1 MQVRRSLLMPY
12 PAESMFDLI
21 EQAEHY
27 PQFIPWCTDAVILER
42 TDEMVAARIA
52 MRVAGLT
59 LSLQTRNPKRRPEWL
74 ALRMVQGPLRR
85 FEGEW
90 RLTPLNAH
98 ACRIEFTLN
107 YEFADRMI
115 ERVAGPVFARM
126 ADTMVDAYVARAE
139 RILTAPAAIPAP
151 EPTMNDPLIFDALRP
166 SKLALELTDEQC
178 RRLAGAMQLR
188 DLKDGEVLVKED
200 DDDHHFYLVV
210 SGKLGVVKSFGTTEQ
225 VTLNTLAA
233 GDFAGELSWLDG
245 SRRYASL
252 VAMDSTRVLGLEREK
267 LEALLQTDPQLV
279 YRVMRAIV
287 RAVHQI
293 QRQLF
298 MQQGELTNYI
308 YKQHGRY

>member
-1 MQVRRSLLMPY
+1 
-12 PAESMFDLI
+12 MFDLI

-42 TDEMVAARIA
+42 TEEIVAARIS

-59 LSLQTRNPKRRPEWL
+59 LTMQTRNPKRRPEWL
-74 ALRMVQGPLRR
+74 ALRMVRGPLRR

-90 RLTPLNAH
+90 RLTSLNAA

-107 YEFADRMI
+107 YEFADRLT
-115 ERVAGPVFARM
+115 EKVAGPVFARM
-126 ADTMVDAYVARAE
+126 ADTMVDAYVKRAE
-139 RILTAPAAIPAP
+139 RILPAP
-151 EPTMNDPLIFDALRP
+151 EVLPAATQPAETTMNEQTLIDALRP
-166 SKLALELTDEQC
+166 SKLAAELTEEQC
-178 RRLAGAMQLR
+178 QRLAAAMELR
-188 DLKDGEVLVKED
+188 DLKAGEVLVREG
-200 DDDHHFYLVV
+200 DDDHHFYLIVT
-210 SGKLGVVKSFGTTEQ
+210 GKLGVIKSFGTPEQ
-225 VTLNTLAA
+225 EALNALAA

-252 VAMDSTRVLGLEREK
+252 VAMDDTRVLGLEREK
-267 LEALLQTDPQLV
+267 LESLLSADPLLV

-293 QRQLF
+293 QRQLY
-298 MQQGELTNYI
+298 MHQGELTNYI